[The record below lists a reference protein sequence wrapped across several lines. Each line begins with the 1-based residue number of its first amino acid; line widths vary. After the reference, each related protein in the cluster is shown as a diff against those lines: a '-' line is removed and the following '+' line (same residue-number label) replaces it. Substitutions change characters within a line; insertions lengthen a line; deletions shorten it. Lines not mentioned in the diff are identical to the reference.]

1 MRPDDDVLTLLR
13 AADPVAGEEV
23 LAPGDLDAAHDRV
36 RAMLVGE
43 PSRDTLNPR
52 GGRGRR
58 HARWSRALP
67 GLVAAA
73 AIAAVVV
80 TIGLAPGGKDT
91 SPLEAAAAVAA
102 QQPTTI
108 PPPDE
113 YYHMAWT
120 QQMPGV
126 KLKVTD
132 QWWVAA
138 DGSGRFVQRMTG
150 RSAPPGPGGN
160 IDMRFGP
167 GRFTAMWAKYFY
179 NLLGIDNPAALP
191 SDPMAL
197 KARLEGVLTRAERR
211 NPSHWRAAANEPSA
225 DQLVPEIGSALANP
239 LDTPAL
245 RSALFKVADLLS
257 GVTVTRHVADPLG
270 RFGTA
275 ITVVAASPIPQPSA
289 HWAARYRLIYDP
301 RTSQILAWELIPRS
315 AGSFET
321 FAVSHLVRS
330 DRP

>member
-1 MRPDDDVLTLLR
+1 MRPDDDVLALLR
-13 AADPVAGEEV
+13 AADPMAGEEV

-36 RAMLVGE
+36 RAMLVTE
-43 PSRDTLNPR
+43 PSRGTLNRRRGR
-52 GGRGRR
+52 GGR
-58 HARWSRALP
+58 HARWGRVLP

-73 AIAAVVV
+73 AMAALVA
-80 TIGLAPGGKDT
+80 TIGFAPRGKGT

-108 PPPDE
+108 APPGE

-120 QQMPGV
+120 QKMPGA
-126 KLKVTD
+126 KMTNTE

-138 DGSGRFVQRMTG
+138 DGSGRYLQRMTG
-150 RSAPPGPGGN
+150 GSWGN
-160 IDMRFGP
+160 IDIRFGP

-179 NLLGIDNPAALP
+179 DTLGIDNPAALP
-191 SDPMAL
+191 SDPTAL
-197 KARLEGVLTRAERR
+197 KAHLEGVLTRAERR
-211 NPSHWRAAANEPSA
+211 DPSHWGSAANEPSA
-225 DQLVPEIGSALANP
+225 DQLVPEIGAALADP

-245 RSALFKVADLLS
+245 RSALFKVADSLS
-257 GVTVTRHVADPLG
+257 GVSVTRHVADPLG

-275 ITVVAASPIPQPSA
+275 ITVVAASPIPQPTA
-289 HWAARYRLIYDP
+289 DWARYRLIYDP